1 MTNLSVPLSLFIY
14 LFICRF
20 ISHLHKKHS
29 GIKYVW
35 RISVKHLWLSLYM
48 QCFIPRGCSRFQVM
62 GMVKLGQKPKPQ
74 KILRPSN
81 KTPTNVCVKN
91 QLQKNPM
98 LTFPNLKNFQ
108 KALNDMALKIET
120 LEIECLCLC
129 IHHTIWSYHESSY
142 CFEDPKNP
150 YLNQATQKILAKF
163 SYPKISR
170 NWNFKPQKSFY
181 HPRHLRIRSTPSR
194 ALSMSDIV
202 SAWDFVQY
210 NHCKIVSPSKISLKH
225 DTMNWSIW
233 TEWRWTA
240 GTMV

>member
-1 MTNLSVPLSLFIY
+1 
-14 LFICRF
+14 
-20 ISHLHKKHS
+20 
-29 GIKYVW
+29 
-35 RISVKHLWLSLYM
+35 
-48 QCFIPRGCSRFQVM
+48 M
-62 GMVKLGQKPKPQ
+62 GMVKLGQKPKPK

-91 QLQKNPM
+91 QISNFK
-98 LTFPNLKNFQ
+98 FPNLKNFQ

-120 LEIECLCLC
+120 LEIECLCLFTL
-129 IHHTIWSYHESSY
+129 HTIWSYHESSY

-150 YLNQATQKILAKF
+150 FLNQAIQKILAKF

-170 NWNFKPQKSFY
+170 NWNFKLQKSFY
-181 HPRHLRIRSTPSR
+181 HPRHLRIRRTPSR

-202 SAWDFVQY
+202 SAWDFVEY